1 MQSSFVV
8 GLVLGFIYTE
18 GLDSILSLFM
28 FLIYIDKGYQD
39 IEFAVHY
46 EILHLLTSNFRH
58 IHALQDSGIQSN

>member
-8 GLVLGFIYTE
+8 GLVLDFIYTE
-18 GLDSILSLFM
+18 GLDLSLFM

-39 IEFAVHY
+39 TEFAVHY

-58 IHALQDSGIQSN
+58 IRALQDSGIQSN